1 MTQNSVLIDTN
12 LLLDEPAIIFKLA
25 EEHRE
30 VVIPITVLK
39 ELDKLKT
46 NPDLSYSARLAI
58 NSIREFKTKH
68 ESQLNLVV
76 NDDDISTNDQRII
89 RAAKETSAIV
99 ATKDISMSIISES
112 VGVKAKLYGNIANG
126 VYDPYLYVN
135 DFDTTDGFVFDYLQ
149 EYFDDDYLDA
159 LQCLD
164 KESAFNKDSWFFIFI
179 NPTLNGK
186 EYIYA
191 NNPIT
196 RTLQRIDNVPN
207 YREISDNSVYLKAL
221 DSYQVCALYALI
233 NADNVL
239 ITGSWGSG
247 KSLISTAF
255 SIVNNSNKKTFI
267 SRPPIGIDRR
277 YDVGFLPGSLKDKLE
292 SWAMGFLS
300 ATYFLYGN
308 TKGQHKHGKSFDYVK
323 EEIFSDKFELID
335 ANSLQGLSL
344 LDDFLMIDEVQYCTI
359 DLMSMILSRATR
371 ESKLIMTGDLAQ
383 SYSVKPSNS
392 GLLKLLRA
400 MPHISMCYVDL
411 KNSYRSNLT
420 ELAEKLQDKA
430 F

>member
-1 MTQNSVLIDTN
+1 MPKNSILIDTN

-25 EEHRE
+25 KEYKE

-58 NSIREFKTKH
+58 NSIRDFKTKH
-68 ESQLNLVV
+68 DNQLKLVV
-76 NDDDISTNDQRII
+76 NNDDISTNDQRII
-89 RAAKETSAIV
+89 RAAKETNSEV

-112 VGVKAKLYGNIANG
+112 VGVKAKLYGNVANG
-126 VYDPYLYVN
+126 VYDPYLYLTSEDIKGN
-135 DFDTTDGFVFDYLQ
+135 FSYQQ
-149 EYFDDDYLDA
+149 EYLNIDYYKA
-159 LQCLD
+159 LQKL
-164 KESAFNKDSWFFIFI
+164 NKDNKFSKEDWFFIFI
-179 NPTLNGK
+179 STLASGTN
-186 EYIYA
+186 YIYA
-191 NNPIT
+191 NNPVKQI
-196 RTLQRIDNVPN
+196 LERIDNIPI
-207 YREISDNSVYLKAL
+207 YRKIYNTKISITAL
-221 DSYQVCALYALI
+221 DDYQICAIYGLI
-233 NADNVL
+233 NSDNVL

-255 SIVNNSNKKTFI
+255 SIVNNKHKKTFI

-308 TKGQHKHGKSFDYVK
+308 TKGQQKQGKTFDYVK

-344 LDDFLMIDEVQYCTI
+344 LDD
-359 DLMSMILSRATR
+359 
-371 ESKLIMTGDLAQ
+371 
-383 SYSVKPSNS
+383 
-392 GLLKLLRA
+392 
-400 MPHISMCYVDL
+400 
-411 KNSYRSNLT
+411 YRFN
-420 ELAEKLQDKA
+420 EYDFK
-430 F
+430 